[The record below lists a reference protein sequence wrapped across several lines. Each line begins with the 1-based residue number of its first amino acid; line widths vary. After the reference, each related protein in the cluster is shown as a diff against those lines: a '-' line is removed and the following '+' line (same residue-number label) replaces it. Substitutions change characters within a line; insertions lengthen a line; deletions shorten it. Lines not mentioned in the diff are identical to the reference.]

1 MDSDALIA
9 ALGKKFE
16 DQAVQTL
23 VRELKMTKIPKIP
36 KARSKESEDYLEAK
50 DAGIHLG
57 FTDADYLEGRKV
69 ARYGNADMILTGI
82 TVYAADGEPGYKTF
96 RGTLPGGVTVLDSQE
111 QVLSKLGPATST
123 YEDEDDHVITGRSW
137 ETDKYL
143 MTFVYDQ
150 HGNVRY
156 VQLVLPAYFARI
168 PD

>member
-82 TVYAADGEPGYKTF
+82 TVYAAGA
-96 RGTLPGGVTVLDSQE
+96 VL
-111 QVLSKLGPATST
+111 L
-123 YEDEDDHVITGRSW
+123 
-137 ETDKYL
+137 
-143 MTFVYDQ
+143 
-150 HGNVRY
+150 
-156 VQLVLPAYFARI
+156 RI
-168 PD
+168 PEAHQIRRLLLGRLRRGPKT